1 MDEFLFCLQAD
12 ASITVFG
19 GGEGG
24 GEVKRQFCGICIKT
38 ENNLMKFVNSQICLK
53 LFSYTVDILLH
64 NNVFFI
70 QLAKSL
76 C

>member
-1 MDEFLFCLQAD
+1 
-12 ASITVFG
+12 
-19 GGEGG
+19 
-24 GEVKRQFCGICIKT
+24 
-38 ENNLMKFVNSQICLK
+38 MKFVNSQICLK

-76 C
+76 CWKNSAFGVLLEAEALQHSYDIVSTS